1 MKDKRKNLKR
11 IGLGATIILV
21 VVLSATFIMFDD
33 ALSYLFIRGL
43 VFTSVSEFRK
53 CQTRLLYETDHQAL
67 LQACRELSRQVAEG
81 ELSPGRYGVRRH
93 RHPEVSRFPHHIL
106 DLSPIAVSTKDNGCV
121 WLEMYS
127 GLGGG
132 RLGVIAFPEDYRP
145 ARGFEDDHVEIVDGL
160 WYYDD
165 GLTGGDPEYKK
176 EIEAMLKKR
185 K

>member
-67 LQACRELSRQVAEG
+67 LQACREL
-81 ELSPGRYGVRRH
+81 
-93 RHPEVSRFPHHIL
+93 SRFPHHIL

>member
-1 MKDKRKNLKR
+1 MKVKRKTLKR
-11 IGLGATIILV
+11 IGLGTAIVLV
-21 VVLSATFIMFDD
+21 VVLSATFIMFED
-33 ALSYLFIRGL
+33 ALSYLLIRGS
-43 VFTSVSEFRK
+43 VFSAAREFRK

-81 ELSPGRYGVRRH
+81 ELSPARYGVRVDRH
-93 RHPEVSRFPHHIL
+93 SEVSRFPHDIL
-106 DLSPIAVSTKDNGCV
+106 DLAPIAVSIEDDGCV

-132 RLGVIAFPEDYRP
+132 RLSVVAFPEGYKL
-145 ARGFEDDHVEIVDGL
+145 ARGFEDDHVELVDGL

-165 GLTGGDPEYKK
+165 GLTGDPEHKK
-176 EIEAMLKKR
+176 EIEAILKKR